1 MLCRK
6 TFACDCRTS
15 SPRCARRPRS
25 SQTPRWSE
33 SSGRSRLAS
42 RHDRGAQGQDHL
54 LRRVR
59 LRATAPRPSEGAHA
73 RVRRPALVHR
83 ADPMGGRHVRCLR
96 GRPAHPL
103 DETGRGFR
111 GQRGYQG
118 RRANPTGRLVS
129 RPHTFHV
136 GTNPLDTL
144 GRPLHDL
151 RISVTDRCNFRCVYC
166 MPRKIF
172 GKDFQFL
179 PRAEILT
186 FEEIDRLVR
195 IFVSLG
201 VQKIRLT
208 GGEPL
213 VRRDLERLVEKLAKI
228 GDLDLTLTTNG
239 SLLSQK
245 ARALAT
251 AGLRR
256 VTVSLDSLDDATF
269 KRMNDADFPVAKV
282 LAGIEAAHAAGLAPI
297 KINMVTK
304 RGVNESSIVPM
315 ARYFKGTGMTLRFI
329 EFMDVGSTNGWRL
342 DDVVPAREIVAMI
355 DREMPLE
362 PVQAGY
368 RGEVAAR
375 YRYKDGGDEIGV
387 ISSVTQPFCADCTRA
402 RLSADGALYTCLFA
416 TEGHDLRAL
425 LRNGASDDEI
435 THAIAAVWTERTDRY
450 SDLRSEQTAGL
461 HKIEMSFIGG

>member
-1 MLCRK
+1 M
-6 TFACDCRTS
+6 
-15 SPRCARRPRS
+15 
-25 SQTPRWSE
+25 
-33 SSGRSRLAS
+33 
-42 RHDRGAQGQDHL
+42 
-54 LRRVR
+54 
-59 LRATAPRPSEGAHA
+59 
-73 RVRRPALVHR
+73 
-83 ADPMGGRHVRCLR
+83 
-96 GRPAHPL
+96 
-103 DETGRGFR
+103 
-111 GQRGYQG
+111 
-118 RRANPTGRLVS
+118 
-129 RPHTFHV
+129 

-166 MPRKIF
+166 MPREIF

-186 FEEIDRLVR
+186 FEEIERLVR

-375 YRYKDGGDEIGV
+375 YRYKDGGGEIGV